1 LDFLDAAG
9 LFLHSLGEH
18 GNLKI
23 YVKTSL
29 LNLGFRFLAFT
40 LVELLVV
47 IAVIAIL
54 AGMLLPALNGAKARA
69 LAVAC
74 MNNERQMGIALN
86 MYVGDNHAY
95 PFWVATI
102 GGEGSDKFFHWEDA
116 LHIYDPAYNPH
127 SWTNRNC
134 QCPAYLGVLA
144 TTLTT
149 SGGYDGSY
157 AYNYDGAGTVDDPDL
172 VLGLGWVN
180 YDTINGVREYK
191 PISESAVKVPSEMFA
206 ISDARIRTTGGVH
219 SINEGEDYMN
229 TGLGTVSAGTLTTD
243 VEQVPPQH
251 GQNFNVLFC
260 DGHVKAIRISDL
272 FNPTNTAIYWN
283 NDHQPHPELW

>member
-1 LDFLDAAG
+1 MKI
-9 LFLHSLGEH
+9 SLG
-18 GNLKI
+18 
-23 YVKTSL
+23 
-29 LNLGFRFLAFT
+29 NLGFRFRRFAFT

-54 AGMLLPALNGAKARA
+54 AAMLLPAVSRSKASA

-74 MNNERQMGIALN
+74 LNNEQQMGIALN
-86 MYVGDNHAY
+86 MYVGDNHVY

-102 GGEGSDKFFHWEDA
+102 GGEESGKMFHWEDA
-116 LHIYDPAYNPH
+116 LHIYEPAYNPL

-144 TTLTT
+144 TTSTT

-157 AYNYDGAGTVDDPDL
+157 AYNYDGAGTVDDLDI

-180 YDTINGVREYK
+180 YYNGNGNREFN
-191 PISESAVKVPSEMFA
+191 PISESAVKAPSEMFA
-206 ISDARIRTTGGVH
+206 ISDARIRTTGGVRFF
-219 SINEGEDYMN
+219 NEGEDYMN
-229 TGLGTVSAGTLTTD
+229 TGLGTESLGAIISD
-243 VEQVPPQH
+243 QEQAPPQH

-260 DGHVKAIRISDL
+260 DGHVKAIKINDL